1 MEPAIAGVPTIFGP
15 NYKKFKEAIEI
26 LNEGAGK
33 TIKKSSDFKEAVIN
47 YFNNG
52 ESLVKS
58 SRASVKI
65 INSHIGATKDIL
77 NHIIID

>member
-15 NYKKFKEAIEI
+15 NYKKFKEAVEI

-47 YFNNG
+47 YFNND
-52 ESLVKS
+52 ENLVKS

-65 INSHIGATKDIL
+65 INSRIGATKKIL
-77 NHIIID
+77 NHIAID